1 MGDRES
7 TLCPAQQTHSSCGP
21 SRGMDPSYCTRCSSD
36 SSSSLPRLESLTS
49 PTTTDPPKAPSAATV
64 APSQR
69 RERESLN
76 NWSRQN
82 SSSKRRMFLLLPML
96 LKLTAVT
103 KNHCYPHILEPQMSG
118 RCNSS
123 SSVQVGN
130 TRILVGIFTEIPQLS
145 LPRGIKKDF
154 TRCNYL

>member
-1 MGDRES
+1 MGHRES
-7 TLCPAQQTHSSCGP
+7 TLCPAQQIHSSC
-21 SRGMDPSYCTRCSSD
+21 RGIPPAAPLTHPLSFRGWKASHPHPPQPLTHLR
-36 SSSSLPRLESLTS
+36 LHLQPRWHRVST
-49 PTTTDPPKAPSAATV
+49 
-64 APSQR
+64 
-69 RERESLN
+69 ERESLN
-76 NWSRQN
+76 NWSGQN
-82 SSSKRRMFLLLPML
+82 SSLEEECFCCLLIL

-103 KNHCYPHILEPQMSG
+103 KNRCYPHILEPQMSG

-154 TRCNYL
+154 TTCKYL